1 MKSSH
6 GTFAA
11 IVWIIAGAVLFNSE
25 PEARLISWQT
35 PVYFVIGMFVAAALL
50 GTLSYSTV
58 RVLTRALVSAKIVT
72 APTRRAAIGL
82 TVAGY
87 LIFAAQILLIY
98 IVARWTIRVMFY
110 GLSPGQ

>member
-11 IVWIIAGAVLFNSE
+11 IVWVVAGALLYNTE

-35 PVYFVIGMFVAAALL
+35 PAYFVVGMFVAAAIF
-50 GTLSYSTV
+50 GNLSYLTV
-58 RVLTRALVSAKIVT
+58 RGVTHALVSAKIVT

-82 TVAGY
+82 TVTGY
-87 LIFAAQILLIY
+87 VLFALEAVLIY
-98 IVARWTIRVMFY
+98 MFARWLVRVMF
-110 GLSPGQ
+110 Q

>member
-11 IVWIIAGAVLFNSE
+11 IVWIVAGALLYNIE

-35 PVYFVIGMFVAAALL
+35 PVYFVVGMFVAAAVF
-50 GTLSYSTV
+50 GNLSYVIV
-58 RVLTRALVSAKIVT
+58 RGVTHALVSAKIVT

-82 TVAGY
+82 TVTGYVLFALEAVLIY
-87 LIFAAQILLIY
+87 LI
-98 IVARWTIRVMFY
+98 ARWVVRVMF
-110 GLSPGQ
+110 

>member
-11 IVWIIAGAVLFNSE
+11 IVWIVAGALLFNSE

-35 PVYFVIGMFVAAALL
+35 PVYFVLGMFVAGAVF
-50 GTLSYSTV
+50 GNLSYAAV
-58 RVLTRALVSAKIVT
+58 RGVTHALVSAKIVT

-82 TVAGY
+82 TVTGY
-87 LIFAAQILLIY
+87 ILFALEAVLIY
-98 IVARWTIRVMFY
+98 VIARWTVRVMFY
-110 GLSPGQ
+110 